1 MLNGVFFLQVGQEV
15 RCPSCSSSP
24 IAPFAVIA
32 TFFVG
37 PGEGDGNTEFT
48 PFVSASFFLAFGAE
62 VGSEAEEERR
72 L

>member
-1 MLNGVFFLQVGQEV
+1 M

-32 TFFVG
+32 TFFIG

-48 PFVSASFFLAFGAE
+48 PFVSVSFFLAFGAE
-62 VGSEAEEERR
+62 VGSEAVGREGAVGS
-72 L
+72 LTSAV

>member
-1 MLNGVFFLQVGQEV
+1 M

-32 TFFVG
+32 TFFIG

-48 PFVSASFFLAFGAE
+48 PFVSASFFFLAFGAE
-62 VGSEAEEERR
+62 VGSEAVGREGAVGS
-72 L
+72 LTSAV